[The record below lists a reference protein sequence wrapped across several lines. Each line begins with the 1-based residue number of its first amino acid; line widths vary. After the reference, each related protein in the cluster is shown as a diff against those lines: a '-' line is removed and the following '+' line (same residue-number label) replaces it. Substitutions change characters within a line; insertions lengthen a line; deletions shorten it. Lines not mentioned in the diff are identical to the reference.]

1 MGEIQQ
7 IAEMGGEIVI
17 IATSATAL
25 SNGHQTGAWAEEIAA
40 PWYVF
45 KDAGYKVTIASP
57 KGEITLDKVS
67 LEGDAKTADTKKWL
81 EDDEAQKA
89 LNSSIKLSAIDTSKI
104 VGIFGAGGHGAAVD
118 FPENKE
124 LADLVQKLYTEGK
137 VVSSVCHG
145 AELFKSAVDAQ
156 GVPIVKGKRVTG
168 FSNSEEKAVGL
179 DTVPGLQA
187 PEALLKQLGAEYSKA
202 PSDWGSHVEV
212 DTSGSG
218 ALITGQNPGS
228 SEDTAKKVVEY
239 LSKASA

>member
-1 MGEIQQ
+1 
-7 IAEMGGEIVI
+7 
-17 IATSATAL
+17 
-25 SNGHQTGAWAEEIAA
+25 
-40 PWYVF
+40 
-45 KDAGYKVTIASP
+45 
-57 KGEITLDKVS
+57 
-67 LEGDAKTADTKKWL
+67 
-81 EDDEAQKA
+81 
-89 LNSSIKLSAIDTSKI
+89 
-104 VGIFGAGGHGAAVD
+104 
-118 FPENKE
+118 
-124 LADLVQKLYTEGK
+124 
-137 VVSSVCHG
+137 
-145 AELFKSAVDAQ
+145 VDAQ

-168 FSNSEEKAVGL
+168 FSDSEEKAVGL